1 MERQTLRFAAGTTQE
16 RLDMGQQS
24 YRFEVEGLN
33 DLLKMLNQG
42 SREFTKELR
51 KASRRIV
58 GPVAEE
64 AQYNAL
70 KTGRPQMIALSDTIR
85 AKSDRVP
92 VVAAIA
98 ARKVTSSNARAGDFF
113 RGANFGDNDGRFK
126 QFPRPIPGG
135 SSIYP
140 AIRAQDESIKDEFYE
155 AMNVLW
161 LKHYNKPMTGKD

>member
-1 MERQTLRFAAGTTQE
+1 
-16 RLDMGQQS
+16 MGQQS
-24 YRFEVEGLN
+24 YKFEVEGLY
-33 DLLKMLNQG
+33 DLLKMLNQAD
-42 SREFTKELR
+42 REFTKELR

-113 RGANFGDNDGRFK
+113 RAANFGDDTSRFR

-140 AIRAQDESIKDEFYE
+140 AIDKQDENLKDEFYA
-155 AMNVLW
+155 AMRELW
-161 LKHYNKPMTGKD
+161 FAHYNEQMKV